1 MVSINKY
8 FFTLFWV
15 IMLKEKVEHMEV
27 KSLKESSLKKYK
39 DSCHLIIILTFFGAL
54 FAWGSRHDIGSF
66 NAILSVIIDLVI
78 MILAIIV
85 FKTKSKI
92 FSMIIIL
99 IMLVLVG
106 MSFLFIIKGEGI
118 LLGGFGIIVMI
129 VSFNLYTHLTNIHND
144 YDKYNVS
151 FNLKDNEDWE
161 KIKLTLKEQYTS
173 DGYEETRNNEKVF
186 SLKKDSNQY
195 LQLIRNNLKCSLSVS
210 GTKEPI
216 INLD

>member
-1 MVSINKY
+1 
-8 FFTLFWV
+8 
-15 IMLKEKVEHMEV
+15 
-27 KSLKESSLKKYK
+27 
-39 DSCHLIIILTFFGAL
+39 
-54 FAWGSRHDIGSF
+54 
-66 NAILSVIIDLVI
+66 
-78 MILAIIV
+78 
-85 FKTKSKI
+85 
-92 FSMIIIL
+92 
-99 IMLVLVG
+99 MLVLVG